1 MLTSIP
7 AKACGKAIVFN
18 CGHKFHTSCLS
29 QAGCQRQ
36 VFGQNTELW
45 NCYICLKH
53 QVFSEKKT
61 LFSDDQENEIIVV
74 TSEVDEE
81 PPIELVNEITNQRVV
96 QAHQYLSAMKRL
108 RNNSEGV
115 EASFKSIFDRDDFQ
129 LNLSCKPE
137 EQ

>member
-1 MLTSIP
+1 MFNSIS

-36 VFGQNTELW
+36 VFGRNEESWL
-45 NCYICLKH
+45 CYICLKH
-53 QVFSEKKT
+53 QAFS
-61 LFSDDQENEIIVV
+61 LDDKENEIIVV

-81 PPIELVNEITNQRVV
+81 PPIELVNEITNQQVV